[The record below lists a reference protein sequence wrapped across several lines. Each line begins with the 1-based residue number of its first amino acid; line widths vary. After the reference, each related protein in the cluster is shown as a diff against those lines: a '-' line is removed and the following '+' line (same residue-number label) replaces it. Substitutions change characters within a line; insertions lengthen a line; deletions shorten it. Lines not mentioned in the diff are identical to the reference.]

1 MRRAEM
7 DFAVLGRGVA
17 ALTCATM
24 LREAGFS
31 VEVVVPDGAPA
42 PVSHLAGGMLAP
54 YCEGETA
61 PAPVVANGQRALSWW
76 SRHVPDVKQNGTLV
90 VAPPRD
96 QRELKRFSQSTA
108 HHRWVTPGEIEP
120 DLADQFSRGLFFPEE
135 GHLDPRKALASLES
149 RLRSENVA
157 FTNAPHARQI
167 VDCRALQS
175 ADHLSGLRG
184 VRGEMLIVRNPL
196 LTLSRPI
203 RLLHPRFPC
212 YIVPRDNSVYMIG
225 ATMVETGFAG
235 RPTAQSVMALLSAA
249 YSVHPSFTEAE
260 ILEMGAG
267 VRPAFVDNIPRVI
280 HAHGRWH
287 VNGMYRHGFLMA
299 PHCAETLIHM
309 LQEVRT

>member
-1 MRRAEM
+1 MSEAEA

-24 LREAGFS
+24 LHDAGYS
-31 VEVVVPDGAPA
+31 VEITVPDGASA
-42 PVSHLAGGMLAP
+42 PISHLAGGMLAP

-61 PAPVVANGQRALSWW
+61 PAPIVTNGQRALSWW
-76 SRHVPDVKQNGTLV
+76 SKHVPGVQHNGTLV

-96 QRELKRFSQSTA
+96 QGELERFSQRTS
-108 HHRWVTPGEIEP
+108 HHRWVEPGEIEP
-120 DLADQFSRGLFFPEE
+120 DLADQFSRGLFFPDE
-135 GHLDPRKALASLES
+135 GHLDPRKALASLEN
-149 RLRSENVA
+149 RLRTENVA
-157 FTNAPHARQI
+157 FSKLPHACQI
-167 VDCRALQS
+167 IDCRALQS

-184 VRGEMLIVRNPL
+184 VRGEMLIVRNSL

-212 YIVPRDNSVYMIG
+212 YIVPRDDGVYMIG

-249 YSVHPSFTEAE
+249 YSVHPSFAEAE

-267 VRPAFVDNIPRVI
+267 VRPAFEDNIPRVI
-280 HAHGRWH
+280 YEHGRWH

-299 PHCAETLIHM
+299 PYCAETLIHL
-309 LQEVRT
+309 LQEVRR